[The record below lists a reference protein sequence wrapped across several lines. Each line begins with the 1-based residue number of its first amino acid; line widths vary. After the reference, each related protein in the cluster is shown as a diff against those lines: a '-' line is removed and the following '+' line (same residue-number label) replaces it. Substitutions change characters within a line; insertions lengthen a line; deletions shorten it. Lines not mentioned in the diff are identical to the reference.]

1 MYSISGAIS
10 YKVWVFF
17 TWIGQSQHIEHT
29 SLSFDST
36 MPLFYFFFS
45 ITSSITQTSLTN
57 YMFSKIKLF
66 SDLLVV
72 KFLPLQLFVKLM
84 VYICY
89 QLGLRMGTRIFKR
102 NSCLLV
108 FFYCVKLNF
117 QSNSNCMYAF
127 RQFWNNK
134 MLILFCSKGNRVF
147 HNFYYRRPDVSQ
159 KSQTRVCVGAGKHRI
174 VSSM

>member
-17 TWIGQSQHIEHT
+17 HLDWSVIAHRTHQPQ
-29 SLSFDST
+29 FRFNYA
-36 MPLFYFFFS
+36 PLLCSFFS

-108 FFYCVKLNF
+108 FFLLCKVKLLVKI
-117 QSNSNCMYAF
+117 
-127 RQFWNNK
+127 K
-134 MLILFCSKGNRVF
+134 M
-147 HNFYYRRPDVSQ
+147 H
-159 KSQTRVCVGAGKHRI
+159 VCFSLVLEY
-174 VSSM
+174 